1 MKYVFLT
8 ALVLFIAAYVAA
20 LATLK
25 PPDAPGET
33 VLRWATDPNPA
44 RDRQSAGFASQYPG
58 LRVVTESADA
68 TRLIV
73 QCATGVG
80 PDLMDLPEATMHSMA
95 QAGLLVPLD
104 DLAREHGFSLDK
116 TYPAIREALTVDGR
130 QYRFP
135 CNVNVQ
141 AVLYNKAIFDDHGV
155 PYPKP
160 GWTWDDFVATARAF
174 VEKPSRS
181 GKKHIPVANWSPQDL
196 LADLFVTHGA
206 RYFSEDGLTSRLDSP
221 EAIAAFQQYYDL
233 IFKYRVLPTPEQS
246 AAMSSQGGWG
256 SGGINWFSSGEA
268 AMIII
273 GRWFTVQ
280 AANFPEITPYL
291 GAARLPRLSGQPSR
305 GAARTRGAAI
315 NALGQHRGEAVKFLT
330 YLASPEYGASIVRD
344 GDSLPPNPVLA
355 KDGAA
360 LANKAVPDPAFHQV
374 FVDSIQDA
382 RPLDSSPF
390 VDPAQITRWILEA
403 IGKIENRVLTPDE
416 AARQLAAE
424 VNKTIQ
430 RNIAREPALRQ
441 RAAALAA
448 THDKEKNP

>member
-1 MKYVFLT
+1 MKYAF
-8 ALVLFIAAYVAA
+8 FIALLLFVAAYAAA

-25 PPDAPGET
+25 PPSSPGET

-44 RDRQSAGFASQYPG
+44 RDRQSAGFAQQYPG
-58 LRVVTESADA
+58 LRVVTESGDA

-80 PDLMDLPEATMHSMA
+80 PDLMDIPETTMYSMA

-116 TYPAIREALTVDGR
+116 TYPSIRDALVVDGR

-155 PYPKP
+155 PYPQP
-160 GWTWDDFVATARAF
+160 DWTWDDFVTTAQAIASN
-174 VEKPSRS
+174 PSRS
-181 GKKHIPVANWSPQDL
+181 GKKHIPVANWSPHDL
-196 LADLFVTHGA
+196 LADLFVAHGA
-206 RYFSEDGLTSRLDSP
+206 RYFSEDGLTSQLDSP
-221 EAIAAFQQYYDL
+221 QAIAAFQQYHDL

-280 AANFPEITPYL
+280 AANFPEIAGHL
-291 GAARLPRLSGQPSR
+291 ASVRLPRVPGQPSR
-305 GAARTRGAAI
+305 GAARTRAAAI
-315 NALGQHRGEAVKFLT
+315 NALSPHRDEAVKFLT
-330 YLASPEYGASIVRD
+330 YLASLEYGASIVRD
-344 GDSLPPNPVLA
+344 GDSLPPNPALA

-360 LANKAVPDPAFHQV
+360 LTNKAVPDAAFHQV
-374 FVDSIQDA
+374 FVDAIRDG

-390 VDPAQITRWILEA
+390 VDPAQVSRWMMES
-403 IGKIENRVLTPDE
+403 IGKIENRVLTPEE

-430 RNIAREPALRQ
+430 RNIEREPALRQ
-441 RAAALAA
+441 RAASLREA
-448 THDKEKNP
+448 HSKEENP